1 MKTNP
6 ASSTRGFNRY
16 TRQPRNNWK
25 RAKPNIRQGMTST
38 GKIINSKKEIKYGF
52 TLENIGGRVK
62 ERSSIP
68 SDMDSSPS

>member
-1 MKTNP
+1 
-6 ASSTRGFNRY
+6 
-16 TRQPRNNWK
+16 
-25 RAKPNIRQGMTST
+25 MTST